1 MSHDDFAVEPIP
13 GLPEE
18 LPPGETILWQGRPDW
33 WALTRD
39 ALAFWWVMGYFAVL
53 AVWRFVSV
61 MGDLPIG
68 QAIGATVPFLFLAA
82 IVAALLIITAV
93 VQSRAALY
101 TVTTARVVMRIGA
114 ALTLTLNLPFSQIA
128 KADLAARR
136 DGSGTIAFT
145 TLGDARVGYIV
156 CWPHVRPWRLPTQPA
171 LRSIPDAERVARL
184 IAEVAETRIT
194 APVVS
199 ARPSAS
205 AVAAE

>member
-18 LPPGETILWQGRPDW
+18 LPAGETILWQGRPNW

-39 ALAFWWVMGYFAVL
+39 ALAFWWVMGYFGVL

-61 MGDLPIG
+61 MGDLPLG

-101 TVTTARVVMRIGA
+101 TVTSARVVMRIGA

-128 KADLAARR
+128 KADLAVRR

-156 CWPHVRPWRLPTQPA
+156 CWPHVRPWRFPTQPA
-171 LRSIPDAERVARL
+171 LRSVPDAERVARL
-184 IAEVAETRIT
+184 IAEAAETRIT
-194 APVVS
+194 SPVVS
-199 ARPSAS
+199 LRPATS